1 MSDNQK
7 KLNEQLVKVVLDTKT
22 CDEVRIKRA
31 KYLIRLGAN
40 VNARVKGKSVLS
52 WAKSV
57 NDEKL
62 VEFLKEK
69 GANEWVISQN
79 EAVEL
84 GKKLVE
90 AVDVNV
96 KSEVER
102 LIDEGADVNV
112 RSYDDK
118 GWTALMIAVRNRN
131 TEMVELLLQN
141 GADVGQKD
149 EEGNTALIFAAVQD
163 KKEIVEM
170 LIERGANLDDK
181 GSLNLTPLGWAKRNF
196 YNENV
201 EILKKASE
209 EKKAKIKENG
219 GFFGKIFDG
228 FGR

>member
-40 VNARVKGKSVLS
+40 VNARVKGKSALS

-219 GFFGKIFDG
+219 GFLGKIFDG
-228 FGR
+228 LTR